1 MLKMMLQAH
10 LITFNVSF
18 SYQDAL
24 THIKERK
31 KNKTC
36 CPNFKVILIDL
47 DSGGLDGLEMAIGIF
62 EFYNAKQEQYP
73 NVVGTSTLVSDELK
87 RKCLRIGFSDF
98 LEKPYNQK
106 KLLDC
111 LLQFLN

>member
-1 MLKMMLQAH
+1 MMLQAH

-47 DSGGLDGLEMAIGIF
+47 DSGGLVSSKKRPRPIF
-62 EFYNAKQEQYP
+62 AP
-73 NVVGTSTLVSDELK
+73 
-87 RKCLRIGFSDF
+87 R
-98 LEKPYNQK
+98 
-106 KLLDC
+106 
-111 LLQFLN
+111 